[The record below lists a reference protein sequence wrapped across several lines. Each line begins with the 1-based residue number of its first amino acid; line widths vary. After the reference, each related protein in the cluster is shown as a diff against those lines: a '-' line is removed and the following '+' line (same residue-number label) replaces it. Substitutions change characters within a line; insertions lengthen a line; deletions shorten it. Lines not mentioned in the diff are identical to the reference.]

1 MPTQPGDGTV
11 PLDDLLRQARGT
23 LASAGIEDAALD
35 ARLLVSHFSG
45 IDRVGAITNPRQP
58 VPANRVAAVREALA
72 RRAGGE
78 PVHRI
83 IGMRSFYGL
92 DLELSA
98 ETLEPRPD
106 TETLVDIVLPRA
118 QAVLA
123 RKGACR
129 ILDLGT
135 GTGAVA
141 LALLSQLPGATALGV
156 DLAPGAVRTA
166 RLNAERNGLADR
178 FEAEVSDWFT
188 KSFGA
193 WDFIVSNPP
202 YIRHDDVGR
211 LARDVRDFDP
221 ALALDGGID
230 GLDAYRVIAG
240 EAKRFLAD
248 GGMVAVEIGYDQ
260 RQSVTGLFLDRGFR
274 LIEARKDL
282 AGHDRALMFGSS

>member
-202 YIRHDDVGR
+202 YIRHEDIGR

-240 EAKRFLAD
+240 EAKRFLAE
-248 GGMVAVEIGYDQ
+248 GGMGAVEIGYDQ
-260 RQSVTGLFLDRGFR
+260 RHSVTGLFLDRGFR

-282 AGHDRALMFGSS
+282 AGPDRALMFGSS